1 MKNFNVPV
9 KANQSTKNVVL
20 VNCWNGYIDGYVVAT
35 KVVRAKTYRAAV
47 ASLYKGASLPAL
59 DECLVADCR

>member
-1 MKNFNVPV
+1 MKNFNVPI
-9 KANQSTKNVVL
+9 KATNKNVVL
-20 VNCWNGYIDGYVVAT
+20 VNYWNGYIDGYVVAT

-47 ASLYKGASLPAL
+47 ASLYKGARLPTL